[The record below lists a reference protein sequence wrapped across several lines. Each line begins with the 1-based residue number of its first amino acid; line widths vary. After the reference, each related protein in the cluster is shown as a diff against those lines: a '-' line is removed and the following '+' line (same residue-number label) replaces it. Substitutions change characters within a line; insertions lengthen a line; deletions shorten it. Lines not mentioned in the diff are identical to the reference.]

1 MNRKG
6 QALVEFIIIL
16 PIMIFVLLAIVDFGI
31 ISYNKNRLENMIDDV
46 SKMYKNNE
54 TTEEINKFIKDNDKD
69 ITYQINNK
77 EKYITIKLSK
87 KYKSITPGID
97 KMFKISNID
106 VEREIYNE

>member
-1 MNRKG
+1 MNKKG

-16 PIMIFVLLAIVDFGI
+16 PVMIFVLLAIVDFGI
-31 ISYNKNRLENMIDDV
+31 MSYNKNRLENMIDDV

>member
-1 MNRKG
+1 MNKKG

-31 ISYNKNRLENMIDDV
+31 MSYNKNRLENMIDDV

-87 KYKSITPGID
+87 KYKTITPGVD

>member
-1 MNRKG
+1 MNKKG

-16 PIMIFVLLAIVDFGI
+16 PIMIFVLLVIVDFGI
-31 ISYNKNRLENMIDDV
+31 MSYNKNRLENMIDDV

>member
-1 MNRKG
+1 MNKKG

-31 ISYNKNRLENMIDDV
+31 MSYNKNRLENMIDDV

-87 KYKSITPGID
+87 KYKSIVPGID

>member
-1 MNRKG
+1 MNKKG

-31 ISYNKNRLENMIDDV
+31 MSYNKNRLENMIDDV

-69 ITYQINNK
+69 ITCQINNK

>member
-1 MNRKG
+1 MNKKG

-31 ISYNKNRLENMIDDV
+31 MSYNKNRLENIIDDV

-54 TTEEINKFIKDNDKD
+54 TTEEIIKFIKDNDKD
-69 ITYQINNK
+69 ISYQINNK

>member
-1 MNRKG
+1 MNKKG

-31 ISYNKNRLENMIDDV
+31 MSYNKNRLENMIDDV

-54 TTEEINKFIKDNDKD
+54 TTEEIIKFIKDNDKD

>member
-1 MNRKG
+1 MNKKG
-6 QALVEFIIIL
+6 QALVELIIIL

-31 ISYNKNRLENMIDDV
+31 MSYNKNRLENMIDDV

-87 KYKSITPGID
+87 KYKTITPGVD

>member
-1 MNRKG
+1 MNKKG

-31 ISYNKNRLENMIDDV
+31 MSYNKNRLENMIDDV

-87 KYKSITPGID
+87 KYKSIVPGID
-97 KMFKISNID
+97 KMFKRSNIE

>member
-1 MNRKG
+1 MNKKG

-31 ISYNKNRLENMIDDV
+31 MSYNKNRLENMIDDV

-97 KMFKISNID
+97 KIFKISNID

>member
-1 MNRKG
+1 MNKKG

-31 ISYNKNRLENMIDDV
+31 MSYNKNRLENMIDDV

-87 KYKSITPGID
+87 KYKSIAPGID

>member
-31 ISYNKNRLENMIDDV
+31 MSYNKNRLENMIDDV

>member
-1 MNRKG
+1 MNKKG

-31 ISYNKNRLENMIDDV
+31 MSYNKNRLENMIDDV